1 MERSPA
7 VQPRL
12 ARFFKSAESLTS
24 EDLETVRVQAVS
36 SRHVVKKRRVEVA
49 DPEEEATVE
58 VLLEAEDAEHD
69 RRKVD
74 KGGRRLMPVED
85 RRGVF
90 NGIDKSN
97 RLQLGQCKR
106 REDVGPWEGVVLILI
121 LIHINTY

>member
-24 EDLETVRVQAVS
+24 EDLEHVRVQAVS

-58 VLLEAEDAEHD
+58 VLLEKEEAEHE
-69 RRKVD
+69 RS
-74 KGGRRLMPVED
+74 KGRQGRHAMPVED
-85 RRGVF
+85 RRGRF
-90 NGIDKSN
+90 NGVDKSN
-97 RLQLGQCKR
+97 RLQLGQERR

-121 LIHINTY
+121 LININTY